1 MMILVSN
8 PRKAEKRAVISA
20 VVKGVL
26 WAVLLIGAIMLTLL
40 SII

>member
-1 MMILVSN
+1 MILVSK
-8 PRKAEKRAVISA
+8 PKKAEKKAIFLAVA
-20 VVKGVL
+20 KGVF